1 MKRSIVILFFLIS
14 QLSFAQISKNGLVAY
29 YKFSGNTKD
38 SSGNSNDGINFG
50 ATPTTDR
57 FGTSNSAYRFDGV
70 SNYILVPRSASIEPT
85 QAVSLGAWIYAE
97 SNNAQWIPILDKRWN
112 TTNDPWS
119 SYGMYATSGN
129 TPAPFTNKYFNGFS
143 NGIAGT
149 GKNCVSTSSIASNG
163 WVFLVSTYDGANLKF
178 YVNGVLEST
187 VAMTGSIGYSSM
199 DMYIANNSEGTQW
212 FKGAI
217 DDITIHNRAISQNE
231 ITNMYNNTTT
241 SIPTFTKIQEDIS
254 VYPNPFEN
262 FITIG
267 NISNSNDLFSAEIF
281 DLAGKLILSSD
292 ENKISTE
299 SLPKGFYF
307 LTVKTNNKTITTK
320 IQKN

>member
-1 MKRSIVILFFLIS
+1 MKKSIIILTLLIS

-29 YKFSGNTKD
+29 YKFSGNTQD

-57 FGTSNSAYRFDGV
+57 FGNGNSAYRFDGV
-70 SNYILVPRSASIEPT
+70 SNYMLIPRSTTLEPT
-85 QAVSLGAWIYAE
+85 QAVSLCAWIYAE
-97 SNNAQWIPILDKRWN
+97 SNNSQWLPILDKRWN

-119 SYGMYATSGN
+119 SYGMYTTSGN
-129 TPAPFTNKYFNGFS
+129 TPAPFTNRYFNGFS

-149 GKNCVSTSSIASNG
+149 GKNCVSTSSAATNS
-163 WVFLVSTYDGANLKF
+163 WVFLVSTYDGANIKL

-187 VAMTGSIGYSSM
+187 VAMTGALGYSSM

-217 DDITIHNRAISQNE
+217 DDITIYNRAISQNE

-241 SIPTFTKIQEDIS
+241 SIPTLTKSQDEIS

-267 NISNSNDLFSAEIF
+267 NITTSNNLFSAELY
-281 DLAGKLILSSD
+281 DLAGKLILRSN

-299 SLPKGFYF
+299 LLPNGFYF
-307 LTVKTNNKTITTK
+307 LTVKTENKTFTTK
-320 IQKN
+320 IRKN